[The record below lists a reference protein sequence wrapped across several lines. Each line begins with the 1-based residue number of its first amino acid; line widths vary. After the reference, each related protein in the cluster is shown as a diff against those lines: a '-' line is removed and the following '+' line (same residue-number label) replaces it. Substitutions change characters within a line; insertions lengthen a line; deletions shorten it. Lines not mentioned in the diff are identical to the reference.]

1 MTALISPATGSGD
14 MGPVLHRYD
23 EPLREGRLVERQN
36 RFVLTV
42 DVDGAERDV
51 FLDETGRLTT
61 VLVEDATVHCLP
73 AEDPDRAT
81 DFTAVAVDTGEVTVS
96 VRAAMANDLFVTA
109 LEGGH
114 LPAFADATVQR
125 REPPLP
131 DHGRTD
137 VLLER
142 EGREHYV
149 EVKAVTHVED
159 GVGKFPDAPS
169 ERAVRHLRG
178 LEALV
183 EAGTPAS
190 VVFACQRPDAEV
202 VLPFPAIDPDFAD
215 ALAAA
220 MDAGVEAHA
229 FSLAVEPPTY
239 RLHEPEIPVDLA

>member
-1 MTALISPATGSGD
+1 

-23 EPLREGRLVERQN
+23 DALVAGRLVDRQN

-42 DVDGAERDV
+42 EIDGAERDV

-61 VLVEDATVHCLP
+61 VLVDDATVYCLP
-73 AEDPDRAT
+73 ADDPDRST
-81 DFTAVAVDTGEVTVS
+81 DYTAVAVDTGDVVAS
-96 VRAAMANDLFVTA
+96 VRAAMANDLFVAA

-114 LPAFADATVQR
+114 LPGFDGATVER

-137 VLLER
+137 VLLDR
-142 EGREHYV
+142 DGRDHYV

-169 ERAVRHLRG
+169 DRAVRHLEG
-178 LEALV
+178 LQALV
-183 EAGTPAS
+183 DSGTPAS
-190 VVFACQRPDAEV
+190 VVFVCQRPDATV
-202 VLPFPAIDPDFAD
+202 VRPFPEIHPEFAD

-220 MDAGVEAHA
+220 VNAGVGAHA
-229 FSLAVEPPTY
+229 LSLSVDPPVY
-239 RLHEPEIPVDLA
+239 ELADPDVPVQVS

>member
-1 MTALISPATGSGD
+1 

-23 EPLREGRLVERQN
+23 EPLLEGRLIERQN

-61 VLVEDATVHCLP
+61 VLVEDATVYCLP
-73 AEDPDRAT
+73 ADDPERAT
-81 DFTAVAVDTGEVTVS
+81 DFTAVAVDAGEVTVS

-142 EGREHYV
+142 DGRDHYV

-183 EAGTPAS
+183 
-190 VVFACQRPDAEV
+190 
-202 VLPFPAIDPDFAD
+202 
-215 ALAAA
+215 
-220 MDAGVEAHA
+220 
-229 FSLAVEPPTY
+229 PTILLKSFY
-239 RLHEPEIPVDLA
+239 YANRKTEST